1 MEPKGRRN
9 NTGKPNFPL
18 TTIIDFLPDPTFVID
33 LEGKVIAW
41 NKAIAKLC
49 GIPAED
55 MLGKGDYAYA
65 APFCGERRPILID
78 FALRWDPDA
87 ANLYNYIETSEGCF
101 TSGIE
106 TVLIRQK
113 PFYLWA
119 AASRL
124 CDAEGNCIGAIETI
138 RDITEIKRAEKAL
151 RESEQRLS
159 AIFARA
165 AVGLSEMSPEG
176 RFIKVNDTYC
186 QILGRTCE
194 HLLTLSLPEV
204 THPDDLDRISI
215 ALKRVLENGELES
228 LDKQYV
234 RPDQTVVHANCSL
247 TRIDNAQNLPQSILA
262 VTVDMTDRRRASD
275 RLEQRVAERTR
286 LAESRAKM
294 LQSLAV
300 ELIEAEERERRRI
313 AHVLHEDLQQIIAA
327 ARYQLQEVQQNL
339 PSPLPMLSSV
349 EDLLEESIG
358 KARLLSHELSPAV
371 LVHSGMIEGLK
382 WLVRHMGQQFG
393 LQIELEVEANLPQ
406 VDSMPMKV
414 FIFRAIQELLF
425 NVVKHARAKSAR
437 VAFSFA
443 DSRLMITV
451 RDPGVGFETGKVD
464 LTDTRFGF
472 GLISLRERAR
482 HMGGDLVIESAP
494 GKGSRLTMT
503 LPISLVASDTDAMP
517 IDWTFNA
524 QAERMDTLD
533 SKDIR
538 VLFVDDH
545 QVLRKGLIGL
555 ITAHPNLQLA
565 GEASNGREA
574 VERAL
579 QLRPDVIL
587 MDISMPEMDGIEA
600 TRRIKSELPD
610 VRVIG
615 LSMHQDEMVVK
626 AMLAAGAENFVAKT
640 ASSADLL
647 KAIYGGA

>member
-1 MEPKGRRN
+1 MEPTGRRN

-41 NKAIAKLC
+41 NKAIVKLC

-55 MLGKGDYAYA
+55 MLGKGNYAYA
-65 APFCGERRPILID
+65 TPFYGERRPLLID

-87 ANLYNYIETSEGCF
+87 AKLYNYIETSEGCF
-101 TSGIE
+101 TSEIE

-119 AASRL
+119 AASTL

-165 AVGLSEMSPEG
+165 AVGLSEVSPEG

-186 QILGRTCE
+186 RILGRTCE

-204 THPDDLDRISI
+204 THPDDLDRIST

-234 RPDQTVVHANCSL
+234 RPDGTVVHANCSL
-247 TRIDNAQNLPQSILA
+247 TRIDDAQNLPQSILA

-313 AHVLHEDLQQIIAA
+313 AHILHEDLQQIIAA

-382 WLVRHMGQQFG
+382 WLVHHMGQQFG
-393 LQIELEVEANLPQ
+393 LQIELEVEANLPKL
-406 VDSMPMKV
+406 DSMPMKV

-437 VAFSFA
+437 VALSFA

-503 LPISLVASDTDAMP
+503 LPISLVASETDAMP
-517 IDWTFNA
+517 IDWAFNA

-600 TRRIKSELPD
+600 TRRIKSEMPD

-626 AMLAAGAENFVAKT
+626 AMLAAGAENFVVKT

-647 KAIYGGA
+647 KAIHGGD